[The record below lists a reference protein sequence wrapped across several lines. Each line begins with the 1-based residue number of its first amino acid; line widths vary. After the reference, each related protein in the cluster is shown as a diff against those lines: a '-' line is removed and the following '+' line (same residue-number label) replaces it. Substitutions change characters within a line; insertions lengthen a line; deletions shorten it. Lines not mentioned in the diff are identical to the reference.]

1 MATKIYVGLDV
12 GSRTCYV
19 VAPDPR
25 GSVLRNTQSPTSEV
39 RLLRAL
45 IGSSRDTCNVGHRVK
60 NSFAGHEL

>member
-12 GSRTCYV
+12 GSRTCHV

-25 GSVLRNTQSPTSEV
+25 RSVLRNTQFPTSEV

-45 IGSSRDTCNVGHRVK
+45 MGVSIRTAHSPVLIVPFRT
-60 NSFAGHEL
+60 

>member
-12 GSRTCYV
+12 GSRTCHV

-45 IGSSRDTCNVGHRVK
+45 SGEHP
-60 NSFAGHEL
+60 